1 MHGLRISDA
10 LSHLLCSAA
19 GRHASVS
26 RMIRGLLHMKSKFI
40 KYVRLFSTRKCLL
53 ALADSFIL
61 TASALIA
68 NFFLALTGAGLA
80 SDVLIIPMVI
90 GTICSF
96 AFLFI
101 WGAYSKMWRYFR
113 GKDYLSCVF
122 GVLCGLSAMFL
133 FTRILEMRI
142 PVAFMLAYFTISVTG
157 VCLFRLVF
165 RRTFIEVAEICKHS
179 VQYKRTMIIGGG
191 SACKMLLTEIENAR
205 KTPRSGDQVSAQYLP
220 VCIIDDDRSKVG
232 KEILG
237 IEVVGTT
244 ADLAH
249 FAKKMEIEQ
258 IICAMP
264 SAAEEDRTR
273 VLNICSKTDLPVK
286 TIPFIGC
293 LIFDEQ
299 NPSLLNQVRDI
310 KIEDLLG
317 REPVTFDNK
326 DIRKFISGKVC
337 MVTGGGG
344 SIGSELVRQI
354 AKYSPKQVIIVDI
367 YENNAY
373 EIQQELVMEYGD
385 SLNLVTLIASV
396 RDYFRMSQIYEKYK
410 PQVVFHAAAHKH
422 VPLMEVSP
430 MEAIKNNIVGTFNVA
445 TLAQFHNVEKFVM
458 ISTDKAVNPTNVMG
472 ASKRCCEMIVQYL
485 AQQHEGKTEFVT
497 TRFGNVLGSNG
508 SVIPLFKKQIEQ
520 GKPVTVTHPDVIR
533 YFMTIPEAVALVME
547 SAAIAHGGEIF
558 VLDMGE
564 PVRIVTLA
572 ENLIRMYGKVP
583 YKDVEIQFVGLRP
596 GEKIKEE
603 LLMDEEGLR
612 KTANKLIYIGKQID
626 IDIQTFGMKLGVLRD
641 AAQQNNEAIAVSALH
656 KMVPTF
662 TTPEAYNQGEMARQK
677 AARRNQTELYD
688 DTQGALA
695 AV

>member
-1 MHGLRISDA
+1 
-10 LSHLLCSAA
+10 
-19 GRHASVS
+19 
-26 RMIRGLLHMKSKFI
+26 MKSKFM
-40 KYVRLFSTRKCLL
+40 KYVRTFTTRKCLL
-53 ALADSFIL
+53 ALADSFTL
-61 TASALIA
+61 TAAALIT
-68 NFFLALTGAGLA
+68 NFILSLHGTGLA
-80 SDVLIIPMVI
+80 SDVLVIPMTI

-101 WGAYSKMWRYFR
+101 WGANSKMWRYFR

-122 GVLCGLSAMFL
+122 GVLCGLSSMFL
-133 FTRILEMRI
+133 FTRILEMRL
-142 PVAFMLAYFTISVTG
+142 PLAFLFTYYIIALTG
-157 VCLFRLVF
+157 VCLFRLIF
-165 RRTFIEVAEICKHS
+165 RKTFIEVAEICKHS

-205 KTPRSGDQVSAQYLP
+205 ASHNTGDKISAQYLP
-220 VCIIDDDRSKVG
+220 VCIIDDDRNKVG
-232 KEILG
+232 KEVMG
-237 IEVVGTT
+237 IEIVGTT

-258 IICAMP
+258 IVCAMP

-273 VLNICSKTDLPVK
+273 VLNICSKTNLPVK
-286 TIPFIGC
+286 MIPFIGC
-293 LIFDEQ
+293 LIFDDDH
-299 NPSLLNQVRDI
+299 PSLLNQVRDI
-310 KIEDLLG
+310 KVEDLLG
-317 REPVTFDNK
+317 REPVKFDNK
-326 DIRKFISGKVC
+326 DIKRFISGKVC

-354 AKYSPKQVIIVDI
+354 AKYSPKQIIIVDI

-385 SLNLVTLIASV
+385 KLNLVTLIASV
-396 RDYFRMSQIYEKYK
+396 RDYFRMNQIYEKYH

-445 TLAQFHNVEKFVM
+445 TLAQFHDVEKFVM

-533 YFMTIPEAVALVME
+533 YFMTIPEAVSLVME
-547 SAAIAHGGEIF
+547 AASIAHGGEIF
-558 VLDMGE
+558 VLDMGK

-583 YKDVEIQFVGLRP
+583 YKDVQIKFVGLRP

-603 LLMDEEGLR
+603 LLMNEEGLQ

-641 AAQQNNEAIAVSALH
+641 AALKNNEAIAVSALH

-662 TTPEAYNQGEMARQK
+662 TTPEEYNR
-677 AARRNQTELYD
+677 TELAKTKTED
-688 DTQGALA
+688 PHRSQSTELFDESQSALA